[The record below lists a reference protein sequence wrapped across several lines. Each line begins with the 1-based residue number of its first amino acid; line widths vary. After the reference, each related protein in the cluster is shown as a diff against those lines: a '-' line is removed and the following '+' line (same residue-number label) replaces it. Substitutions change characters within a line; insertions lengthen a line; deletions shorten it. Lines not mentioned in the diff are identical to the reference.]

1 MPDAAT
7 IKDGLIIIALL
18 VLIGRETLRWHD
30 QRRGTGSDGRS
41 GDKSPAYWEKAIG
54 ELVRDA
60 LVEYDER
67 VKQPERIEAA
77 NERRQINVKLTQLAS
92 AFEMSTQEK
101 QRQLAEAI
109 VEIKRQLRDSNNH

>member
-1 MPDAAT
+1 MPDVAI
-7 IKDGLIIIALL
+7 IKDVLIIIALL
-18 VLIGRETLRWHD
+18 VLIGREALRWHD
-30 QRRGTGSDGRS
+30 QRRGTASDGRS

-60 LVEYDER
+60 LEEYDER

-92 AFEMSTQEK
+92 AFEMSVQEK